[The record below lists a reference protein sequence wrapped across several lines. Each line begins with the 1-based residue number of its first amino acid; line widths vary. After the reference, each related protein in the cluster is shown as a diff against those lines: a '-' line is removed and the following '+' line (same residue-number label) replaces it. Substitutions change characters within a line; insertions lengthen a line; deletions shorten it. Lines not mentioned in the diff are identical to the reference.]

1 MADPQYSVKKITDLT
16 TNSSAN
22 DSDLYVLGNQGTAT
36 MRKIT
41 FSTIASA
48 ILNKLTSFTF
58 NSLTTS
64 SKNLPGAVNELNTNG
79 LVYRGNSLTDANN
92 ANLSPGVYQI
102 GAQGSVANIPSDF
115 AWGVLIVYPHDYNTQ
130 MLVNSTRMYARD
142 RTGSPPTWRPWN
154 KVSFDDLDVKVGTF
168 TPASGQSLS
177 NGLLIRQSGHVVT
190 IFGYINNVTISTT
203 ASTVIGAIGNVSL
216 PANAVR
222 VVGSVGANAYSM
234 GTPSYFVIGTDGN
247 LSVST
252 SATGSDR
259 AVFFNATWIV

>member
-1 MADPQYSVKKITDLT
+1 MQNT
-16 TNSSAN
+16 TNYNLKKPEGTDFYNIENEN
-22 DSDLYVLGNQGTAT
+22 DNMDIIDAEL
-36 MRKIT
+36 KEHDD
-41 FSTIASA
+41 A
-48 ILNKLTSFTF
+48 IS
-58 NSLTTS
+58 
-64 SKNLPGAVNELNTNG
+64 ELNTNG

-130 MLVNSTRMYARD
+130 MLVNNTKMYTRD
-142 RTGSPPTWRPWN
+142 CTGNPPAWKSWN
-154 KVSFDDLDVKVGTF
+154 KISLDALDVKDGTF
-168 TPASGQSLS
+168 TPASGQSLTS
-177 NGLLIRQSGHVVT
+177 SLSIRQSGHVVT
-190 IFGYINNVTISTT
+190 VFGYINNVSIPTT
-203 ASTVIGAIGNVSL
+203 SSTVIGAIGNVSL
-216 PANAVR
+216 PTNGVR